1 MNWLDLL
8 IVVLAALAGAAGY
21 RMGLVARSISWCG
34 LALGLYVAA
43 RLIPHV
49 LDGHE
54 AAPEGRLLLAAASIL
69 VIGGLAGQALGMF
82 VGSHLRRTLPHGSV
96 STFDRAGGAFAG
108 MLGVFVALWLLLP
121 AIAEV
126 PDWPARQAR
135 TSAIARAIDGL
146 FPTPPDAVDAIRQLV
161 DDTSPEV
168 FAGLKPAPDVPAPP
182 DSIVV
187 ASIVNDQATAAV
199 FRVEAPACG
208 RIQEGSGFTVAP
220 GLIATN
226 AHVVAGSTDVSVH
239 GEHGED
245 ETATVVAFDPFRD
258 IALLQVDGIDA
269 TPLTLGEPSV
279 GDRGAVYG
287 HPGGGDLRAAPF
299 DVAER
304 VQAEGKD
311 LFGDKSIVRDVL
323 VLSTSLRPGDSGA
336 PVVREDGIVIGMA
349 FAVAPDRSTVGYAL
363 TSDELQAVMSAAH
376 EASVSTGRCLR

>member
-21 RMGLVARSISWCG
+21 RMGLVAVDLVVWPRAGCTSRRGSSRI
-34 LALGLYVAA
+34 
-43 RLIPHV
+43 V

-96 STFDRAGGAFAG
+96 STFDRGGAFAG

-126 PDWPARQAR
+126 PDWPARQACM
-135 TSAIARAIDGL
+135 SAIARAIDGL

-168 FAGLKPAPDVPAPP
+168 FAGPKPAPDVPAPP

-187 ASIVNDQATAAV
+187 ASIVNDQATALCSASRP
-199 FRVEAPACG
+199 RVRAHPGGQRLHRRSGPHRHERG
-208 RIQEGSGFTVAP
+208 RRR
-220 GLIATN
+220 
-226 AHVVAGSTDVSVH
+226 GSTDVSVH

-245 ETATVVAFDPFRD
+245 ETASVVAFDPFRD
-258 IALLQVDGIDA
+258 VALLAGRRHRRDA
-269 TPLTLGEPSV
+269 AHA
-279 GDRGAVYG
+279 RGA
-287 HPGGGDLRAAPF
+287 F
-299 DVAER
+299 
-304 VQAEGKD
+304 
-311 LFGDKSIVRDVL
+311 
-323 VLSTSLRPGDSGA
+323 SG
-336 PVVREDGIVIGMA
+336 
-349 FAVAPDRSTVGYAL
+349 
-363 TSDELQAVMSAAH
+363 
-376 EASVSTGRCLR
+376 

>member
-54 AAPEGRLLLAAASIL
+54 AATGGTVAPRRGKHPRDRRAGRPGARD
-69 VIGGLAGQALGMF
+69 V
-82 VGSHLRRTLPHGSV
+82 RREPSPAQRFRTGSV
-96 STFDRAGGAFAG
+96 STFDRAAARSPGCSACSSRCGCCC
-108 MLGVFVALWLLLP
+108 P
-121 AIAEV
+121 RSREV

-187 ASIVNDQATAAV
+187 GVD
-199 FRVEAPACG
+199 RERPGDG
-208 RIQEGSGFTVAP
+208 RCVP
-220 GLIATN
+220 
-226 AHVVAGSTDVSVH
+226 
-239 GEHGED
+239 
-245 ETATVVAFDPFRD
+245 R
-258 IALLQVDGIDA
+258 
-269 TPLTLGEPSV
+269 
-279 GDRGAVYG
+279 RGARVRA
-287 HPGGGDLRAAPF
+287 HPGGQRLHG
-299 DVAER
+299 
-304 VQAEGKD
+304 
-311 LFGDKSIVRDVL
+311 
-323 VLSTSLRPGDSGA
+323 RPG
-336 PVVREDGIVIGMA
+336 PHR
-349 FAVAPDRSTVGYAL
+349 
-363 TSDELQAVMSAAH
+363 H
-376 EASVSTGRCLR
+376 ERARRRWVD

>member
-8 IVVLAALAGAAGY
+8 IIVLAALAGAAGY
-21 RMGLVARSISWCG
+21 RMGLVARAVSWLG

-54 AAPEGRLLLAAASIL
+54 SAPEGRLLLAAASIL

-82 VGSHLRRTLPHGSV
+82 IGSHLRRTLPYDSV
-96 STFDRAGGAFAG
+96 GTVDRAGGALAG
-108 MLGVFVALWLLLP
+108 MLGVFVALWLLIP

-135 TSAIARAIDGL
+135 TSAIARAIEGL

-161 DDTSPEV
+161 DDNSPQV
-168 FAGLKPAPDVPAPP
+168 FAGLKPAPDVAAPP

-187 ASIVNDQATAAV
+187 ASVVNESATNAV
-199 FRVEAPACG
+199 FRVDAPACG
-208 RIQEGSGFTVAP
+208 RIQEGSGFMVAP
-220 GLIATN
+220 GLVATN

-245 ETATVVAFDPFRD
+245 EPATVVAFDPFRD
-258 IALLQVDGIDA
+258 IALLSVEDIHAQ
-269 TPLTLGEPSV
+269 PLTLGEPSV
-279 GDRGAVYG
+279 GDRGAIYG

-311 LFGDKSIVRDVL
+311 LFGDRRIVRDVL
-323 VLSTSLRPGDSGA
+323 VLSATLRPGDSGA
-336 PVVREDGIVIGMA
+336 PVVREDGIVIGIA
-349 FAVAPDRSTVGYAL
+349 FAVAPDRSSVGYAL
-363 TSDELQAVMSAAH
+363 TSDELQAVMAGSHDAN
-376 EASVSTGRCLR
+376 VSTGQCLR